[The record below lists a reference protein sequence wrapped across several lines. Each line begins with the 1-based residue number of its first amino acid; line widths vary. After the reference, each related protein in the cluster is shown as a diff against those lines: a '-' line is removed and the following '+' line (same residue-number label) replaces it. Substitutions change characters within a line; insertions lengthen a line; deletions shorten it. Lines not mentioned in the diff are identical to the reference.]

1 VYIYMLP
8 KKGVVVVVVVERDF
22 WCVGRS

>member
-8 KKGVVVVVVVERDF
+8 KKGVVVVVVERDF